1 MRDIEFRGKRVKTG
15 EWIYGYLASDD
26 EICDINEIATPRR
39 DVDKDTI
46 GEYTGCNDKYGK
58 KIYEGDI
65 VECVSWNEYFTNAET
80 GDVMQPFRRKMYVS
94 FRNGGFKMVEPM
106 PYGIEPNVWDIIYN
120 GDVKI
125 IGNIHDN
132 PEFIKNEETYE

>member
-65 VECVSWNEYFTNAET
+65 VECISWNEYFSLDGKPME
-80 GDVMQPFRRKMYVS
+80 PLRRKMYIKFS
-94 FRNGGFKMVEPM
+94 DGGFKMIDPS
-106 PYGIEPNVWDIIYN
+106 PYLKRYNAWEIINTGDII
-120 GDVKI
+120 V

-132 PEFIKNEETYE
+132 PELIQLKED